1 MLSLADRR
9 VGLLS
14 GLGRRLADRR
24 QAGKVK
30 HGLTG
35 LLRQQVFALALG
47 DEDVNDHEVLRDDLV
62 LQTACGGDR
71 RLASPSTVGRLERA
85 ADRSWAWAAHET
97 LVESFIASTED
108 APEELV
114 LDFDCTDDA
123 VHGCQEGRFFHHYCF
138 LPLYVFCGDQL
149 LVSYLRPSNI
159 DQAKHAW
166 AILALLV
173 KRLRQAWPAVRLTVR
188 ADSGFCRHKM
198 LSWCE
203 RHEVGYIVGLAK
215 NARINDQA
223 ARGMALA
230 AAAYERTGEKQRVF
244 ADLSYGARSWNKER
258 RVIARLEHGPKGANP
273 RYVITNLEGEKKALY
288 ERLSCAR
295 GEMENRIKEQQLALF
310 ADRTSCHKWWPNQ
323 FRPILSSL
331 AYTLIATIRR
341 LGLRGTTM
349 ARAQADTIRL
359 KLLKIGAVVIGN
371 TRRVRLHLSSA
382 CPYQDI
388 GVQKPYF
395 RTLRDESGLALRTLR
410 LNRRHVSTEGHG
422 PFQMARIFP
431 GQQVP
436 SRCFTQRSIHSGRGS
451 SLRSLAVSSWSGNC
465 STALRQMSRACSR
478 SPLFQKTPP
487 RLNIAK

>member
-1 MLSLADRR
+1 MTDCTFTKIEFPSCCKLRVEADFAGGEISSNGGALLLSLADRR

-35 LLRQQVFALALG
+35 LLRQRVFALALG

-97 LVESFIASTED
+97 LVESFIASYDE

-123 VHGCQEGRFFHHYCF
+123 VHGCQEGRFFHGYYDHYCF

-273 RYVITNLEGEKKALY
+273 RYVITNLEGEAKALY
-288 ERLSCAR
+288 ERSLLR
-295 GEMENRIKEQQLALF
+295 PRRDGEPHQGAAAGPLRRPHQLPQVVVQPVP
-310 ADRTSCHKWWPNQ
+310 S
-323 FRPILSSL
+323 ILSSL

-359 KLLKIGAVVIGN
+359 KLLKIGAVVIRN

-382 CPYQDI
+382 CPYQDL
-388 GVQKPYF
+388 VRLTAARLKP
-395 RTLRDESGLALRTLR
+395 G
-410 LNRRHVSTEGHG
+410 
-422 PFQMARIFP
+422 
-431 GQQVP
+431 
-436 SRCFTQRSIHSGRGS
+436 
-451 SLRSLAVSSWSGNC
+451 
-465 STALRQMSRACSR
+465 
-478 SPLFQKTPP
+478 
-487 RLNIAK
+487 

>member
-1 MLSLADRR
+1 M
-9 VGLLS
+9 
-14 GLGRRLADRR
+14 
-24 QAGKVK
+24 
-30 HGLTG
+30 
-35 LLRQQVFALALG
+35 FAIALG

-97 LVESFIASTED
+97 LVESFIASYDE

-123 VHGCQEGRFFHHYCF
+123 VHGCQEGRFFHGYYDHYCF

-273 RYVITNLEGEKKALY
+273 RYVITQP
-288 ERLSCAR
+288 RRR
-295 GEMENRIKEQQLALF
+295 GEDALRAPLLRPRRDGEPHQGAAAGPLRRPHQLPQVVAQPVPSDPLIARLY
-310 ADRTSCHKWWPNQ
+310 ADRDDPPAGAEGHHDGPGSGGHYPPQAPEDRRRRHTQHPPRPPPSLQRLPVPGPGPSHGSQAQAGITDPFPYPTQTHK
-323 FRPILSSL
+323 RR
-331 AYTLIATIRR
+331 RR
-341 LGLRGTTM
+341 LP
-349 ARAQADTIRL
+349 ARAPLAQNRPKQAKTGNGTDNHQPESPASL
-359 KLLKIGAVVIGN
+359 KSANRK
-371 TRRVRLHLSSA
+371 TRD
-382 CPYQDI
+382 PTF

-395 RTLRDESGLALRTLR
+395 RTLRDESGLDQFDVSSGKLS
-410 LNRRHVSTEGHG
+410 RRYE
-422 PFQMARIFP
+422 
-431 GQQVP
+431 
-436 SRCFTQRSIHSGRGS
+436 SRC
-451 SLRSLAVSSWSGNC
+451 N
-465 STALRQMSRACSR
+465 
-478 SPLFQKTPP
+478 K
-487 RLNIAK
+487 

>member
-1 MLSLADRR
+1 MTAPMVDYKIHWLKMMSVPESQAV
-9 VGLLS
+9 VGRHDGINGVDTLLLS
-14 GLGRRLADRR
+14 LADRR

-35 LLRQQVFALALG
+35 LLRQRVFAIALG

-97 LVESFIASTED
+97 LVESFIASYDE
-108 APEELV
+108 APEEFV

-123 VHGCQEGRFFHHYCF
+123 VHGRQEGRFFHGYYDHYCF

-244 ADLSYGARSWNKER
+244 ADLCYGARSWSTRR
-258 RVIARLEHGPKGANP
+258 RVIARLEHGPKETNP
-273 RYVITNLEGEKKALY
+273 GSVRRFVLGPFCQTLTNLSPKMTANCVLA
-288 ERLSCAR
+288 SNHSR
-295 GEMENRIKEQQLALF
+295 GGRFHA
-310 ADRTSCHKWWPNQ
+310 
-323 FRPILSSL
+323 
-331 AYTLIATIRR
+331 
-341 LGLRGTTM
+341 
-349 ARAQADTIRL
+349 
-359 KLLKIGAVVIGN
+359 
-371 TRRVRLHLSSA
+371 SA
-382 CPYQDI
+382 
-388 GVQKPYF
+388 
-395 RTLRDESGLALRTLR
+395 A
-410 LNRRHVSTEGHG
+410 
-422 PFQMARIFP
+422 
-431 GQQVP
+431 
-436 SRCFTQRSIHSGRGS
+436 
-451 SLRSLAVSSWSGNC
+451 
-465 STALRQMSRACSR
+465 
-478 SPLFQKTPP
+478 
-487 RLNIAK
+487 

>member
-1 MLSLADRR
+1 MTDCTFTKIEFPSCCKRRLEADFAGGEISSNGGALLLSLADRR

-35 LLRQQVFALALG
+35 LLRQRVFALALG

-123 VHGCQEGRFFHHYCF
+123 VHGCQEGRFFHGYYDHYCF

-230 AAAYERTGEKQRVF
+230 AAAYERTGEKQRVRRSMLWGEELEQGPSRDCPPR
-244 ADLSYGARSWNKER
+244 AWAQGSQPALRHHQPRRRGEGALRASLLRPR
-258 RVIARLEHGPKGANP
+258 RDGEPHQGAAAGPLRRPHQLPQVVAQPVPSDPLIARL
-273 RYVITNLEGEKKALY
+273 Y
-288 ERLSCAR
+288 
-295 GEMENRIKEQQLALF
+295 
-310 ADRTSCHKWWPNQ
+310 ADRDDPPAGAEGHHDGPGSGGHYPPQ
-323 FRPILSSL
+323 APED
-331 AYTLIATIRR
+331 RR
-341 LGLRGTTM
+341 RRHT
-349 ARAQADTIRL
+349 QH
-359 KLLKIGAVVIGN
+359 
-371 TRRVRLHLSSA
+371 RRVRLHLSSA
-382 CPYQDI
+382 CPYQDLVRLAAI
-388 GVQKPYF
+388 RLKP
-395 RTLRDESGLALRTLR
+395 G
-410 LNRRHVSTEGHG
+410 
-422 PFQMARIFP
+422 
-431 GQQVP
+431 
-436 SRCFTQRSIHSGRGS
+436 
-451 SLRSLAVSSWSGNC
+451 
-465 STALRQMSRACSR
+465 
-478 SPLFQKTPP
+478 
-487 RLNIAK
+487 

>member
-1 MLSLADRR
+1 M
-9 VGLLS
+9 
-14 GLGRRLADRR
+14 
-24 QAGKVK
+24 
-30 HGLTG
+30 
-35 LLRQQVFALALG
+35 
-47 DEDVNDHEVLRDDLV
+47 
-62 LQTACGGDR
+62 
-71 RLASPSTVGRLERA
+71 
-85 ADRSWAWAAHET
+85 
-97 LVESFIASTED
+97 ESFIASTED

-123 VHGCQEGRFFHHYCF
+123 VHGCQEGRFFHGYYDHYCF

-244 ADLSYGARSWNKER
+244 ADLCYGARSWSTRR

-273 RYVITNLEGEKKALY
+273 RYVITNLEGEAKALY
-288 ERLSCAR
+288 ERLYCAR

-323 FRPILSSL
+323 FPSDP
-331 AYTLIATIRR
+331 LIARLYADRDDPPAGAEGHHDGPGSGGHYPPQAPEDRRRRHTQHPPRPPPSLQRLPVPGPGPARRHQAQAGIAGPFPYPTQTHKRRRR
-341 LGLRGTTM
+341 LP
-349 ARAQADTIRL
+349 ARAPLAQNRPKQAKTGNGTDNHQPESPASL
-359 KLLKIGAVVIGN
+359 KSANRK
-371 TRRVRLHLSSA
+371 TRDPASA
-382 CPYQDI
+382 SKNP
-388 GVQKPYF
+388 
-395 RTLRDESGLALRTLR
+395 TLE
-410 LNRRHVSTEGHG
+410 
-422 PFQMARIFP
+422 PFVTNP
-431 GQQVP
+431 G
-436 SRCFTQRSIHSGRGS
+436 
-451 SLRSLAVSSWSGNC
+451 
-465 STALRQMSRACSR
+465 
-478 SPLFQKTPP
+478 
-487 RLNIAK
+487 

>member
-1 MLSLADRR
+1 MLDCCRGWAVVWR
-9 VGLLS
+9 
-14 GLGRRLADRR
+14 
-24 QAGKVK
+24 
-30 HGLTG
+30 TG
-35 LLRQQVFALALG
+35 A
-47 DEDVNDHEVLRDDLV
+47 
-62 LQTACGGDR
+62 TACGGDR

-123 VHGCQEGRFFHHYCF
+123 VHGCQEGRFFHGYYDHYCF

-166 AILALLV
+166 GSILALLV

-258 RVIARLEHGPKGANP
+258 RVIARLEHGPKGSQPALRHHQP
-273 RYVITNLEGEKKALY
+273 R
-288 ERLSCAR
+288 RR
-295 GEMENRIKEQQLALF
+295 GE
-310 ADRTSCHKWWPNQ
+310 D
-323 FRPILSSL
+323 
-331 AYTLIATIRR
+331 
-341 LGLRGTTM
+341 
-349 ARAQADTIRL
+349 
-359 KLLKIGAVVIGN
+359 
-371 TRRVRLHLSSA
+371 
-382 CPYQDI
+382 
-388 GVQKPYF
+388 
-395 RTLRDESGLALRTLR
+395 ALRAPLLR
-410 LNRRHVSTEGHG
+410 
-422 PFQMARIFP
+422 PAARWRTA
-431 GQQVP
+431 
-436 SRCFTQRSIHSGRGS
+436 SRS
-451 SLRSLAVSSWSGNC
+451 SSWPSSPTAPAATSGGPT
-465 STALRQMSRACSR
+465 SSVRSSHR
-478 SPLFQKTPP
+478 SPI
-487 RLNIAK
+487 R